1 MGEPRLYRLVHLD
14 MLGSHELTLSSNSEQ
29 FEVFAF
35 TFGAYVEHPE
45 V

>member
-1 MGEPRLYRLVHLD
+1 MSRVCMGLVKLD
-14 MLGSHELTLSSNSEQ
+14 QFEGHDLTLSSNSDE